1 LPTLPEEYQAML
13 RYRTLL
19 AVIIL
24 LAGLATISLA
34 TSCNLELT
42 GRVRGSPE
50 QSVEDLPPEF
60 DRVAEVWAL
69 LQREHINRE
78 QLNAQ
83 ELSEG
88 AIRGMLESL
97 DDPYASFL
105 DPEQFQVESQ
115 DFQGFF
121 EGIGAQVGMRDGK
134 LTIIAPIPDTPAER
148 AGIRPGDVI
157 LEINKESTANITL
170 LEAVSKIRGEKGTNV
185 ELLVLHLNEEQP
197 ETIVV
202 ERGVIP
208 LNSVRFSILEG
219 GIGHLRIF
227 NFTDTT
233 NQEVEEVLEEF
244 KRSNGE
250 GLVLDLR
257 NNPGGLLRSVVDVAS
272 QFLDEGLVLYEID
285 AQGNRT
291 DWRVKPGGEGRDIP
305 LVVLI
310 NEFSA
315 SASEVLSG
323 ALIDHDRATVI
334 GTTSFGKGSVNTLR
348 QLSDGSGVYFSIARW
363 YTPDGTLIEG
373 EGITPDVVI
382 EAPPEATED
391 IQLQRA
397 IEVLEQKLP
406 QASRNG

>member
-1 LPTLPEEYQAML
+1 M
-13 RYRTLL
+13 
-19 AVIIL
+19 
-24 LAGLATISLA
+24 G
-34 TSCNLELT
+34 
-42 GRVRGSPE
+42 GSPE

-60 DRVAEVWAL
+60 DRVAEVWEL

-78 QLNAQ
+78 QLDA
-83 ELSEG
+83 EEVSEG
-88 AIRGMLESL
+88 AIRGMLQAL

-105 DPEQFQVESQ
+105 DSEQFEVESQ

-170 LEAVSKIRGEKGTNV
+170 LEAVSKIRGEKGTDV
-185 ELLVLHLNEEQP
+185 ELLVLHLDEPEP
-197 ETIVV
+197 ETIIV

-208 LNSVRFSILEG
+208 LNSVRFSMLDN
-219 GIGHLRIF
+219 GIGHLKIV

-233 NQEVEEVLEEF
+233 NQEVEEALEEF
-244 KRSNGE
+244 KRSNGD
-250 GLVLDLR
+250 GMVLDLR

-291 DWRVKPGGEGRDIP
+291 DWKVKPDGKGQDIP

-334 GTTSFGKGSVNTLR
+334 GTKSFGKGSVNTLR

-363 YTPDGTLIEG
+363 HTPDGTLIEG
-373 EGITPDVVI
+373 EGITPDVVV
-382 EAPPEATED
+382 EAPPDATED
-391 IQLQRA
+391 VQLERA
-397 IEVLEQKLP
+397 IEILQQNIA
-406 QASRNG
+406 QAPRYG

>member
-1 LPTLPEEYQAML
+1 MTKPRALFVA
-13 RYRTLL
+13 
-19 AVIIL
+19 IIL
-24 LAGLATISLA
+24 LASLTAFGLA

-42 GRVRGSPE
+42 GRMGGSPE

-60 DRVAEVWAL
+60 DRVAEVWEL

-78 QLNAQ
+78 QLDA
-83 ELSEG
+83 EEVSEG
-88 AIRGMLESL
+88 AIRGMLQAL

-105 DPEQFQVESQ
+105 DSEQFEVESQ

-170 LEAVSKIRGEKGTNV
+170 LEAVSKIRGEKGTDV
-185 ELLVLHLNEEQP
+185 ELLVLHLDEPEP
-197 ETIVV
+197 ETIIV

-208 LNSVRFSILEG
+208 LNSVRFSMLDN
-219 GIGHLRIF
+219 GIGHLKIV

-233 NQEVEEVLEEF
+233 NQEVEEALEEF
-244 KRSNGE
+244 KRSNGD
-250 GLVLDLR
+250 GMVLDLR

-291 DWRVKPGGEGRDIP
+291 DWKVKPDGKGQDIP

-334 GTTSFGKGSVNTLR
+334 GTKSFGKGSVNTLR
-348 QLSDGSGVYFSIARW
+348 QLSDGSAVYFSIARW
-363 YTPDGTLIEG
+363 HTPDGTLIEG
-373 EGITPDVVI
+373 EGITPDVVV
-382 EAPPEATED
+382 EAPPDATED
-391 IQLQRA
+391 VQLERA
-397 IEVLEQKLP
+397 IEILQQNIA
-406 QASRNG
+406 QAPRYG